1 MLISLISCW
10 RKWSI
15 CVLPICF
22 VVRFS
27 LRKRFFEIMRKVI
40 HKLVNLCTLIV
51 MMREIERK
59 KLGLKTTTNKICW
72 NMLYIS
78 YLHVEWKPKIC
89 NGCNVRSGLL
99 LSCFFCF
106 IWRVSYYYSSLR
118 YPILLINPSV
128 LPLIY

>member
-1 MLISLISCW
+1 
-10 RKWSI
+10 
-15 CVLPICF
+15 
-22 VVRFS
+22 
-27 LRKRFFEIMRKVI
+27 
-40 HKLVNLCTLIV
+40 

-99 LSCFFCF
+99 LSCFLFYLKS
-106 IWRVSYYYSSLR
+106 V
-118 YPILLINPSV
+118 ILLFILTLSDF
-128 LPLIY
+128 IDKS